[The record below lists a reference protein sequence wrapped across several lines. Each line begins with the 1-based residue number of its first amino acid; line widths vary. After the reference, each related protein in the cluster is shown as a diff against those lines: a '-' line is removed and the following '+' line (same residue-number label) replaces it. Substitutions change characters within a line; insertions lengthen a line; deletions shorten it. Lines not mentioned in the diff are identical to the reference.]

1 MAQKILIVDYGS
13 QYTQLIL
20 KNLRHAGY
28 PGEIVPFNR
37 VPTLNDPNIRGII
50 LAGGPRSVYEKN
62 APTLPD
68 GLFDIDVPIL
78 GICYGF
84 QLLCSTMGGETLP
97 GNTTEYGSSVIEI
110 KNRSM
115 LFSGID
121 QSRINAWMSHSDEV
135 KKASEN
141 FTISA
146 VSENGFIVAV
156 EDMSKKIFGV
166 QFHPEVTHTQEG
178 TKVLGN
184 FLKMIDIQ
192 DKWDMDS
199 RLGQIKADIAEKTN
213 NERVALA
220 ISGGVDSTVLAVLL
234 KEVIGDRLIP
244 IFVDNG
250 LLRKNEARDRME
262 MFASLGL
269 NVKCIDSSTLFVDRL
284 QGVVDPEEK
293 RKIIGK
299 TFIEVFEKE
308 LKGSGVRFLGQGTLY
323 PDVIESTPVYGQSS
337 KIKLHHNVGGL
348 PEKLN
353 LDLVEPFRYLFKDE
367 VRELGKLLNVPSPVL
382 DQHPFPGPGLAVRI
396 IGAVNEQ
403 RLELLKEID
412 DIFIS
417 ELKSTGLYEQIWQ
430 SLAVLVPVK
439 STGVKGD
446 VGISEHLT
454 VLRAVTSVDGMTAD
468 WFEMPSDFLK
478 KVSSMI
484 TNRVKGINRVV
495 YDITSKPPATIEWE

>member
-37 VPTLNDPNIRGII
+37 VPILNDPNIRGII

-68 GLFDIDVPIL
+68 GLFDINVPIL

-110 KNRSM
+110 KNRAM

-121 QSRINAWMSHSDEV
+121 QRRINAWMSHSDEV

-184 FLKMIDIQ
+184 FLKMIDIA

-199 RLGQIKADIAEKTN
+199 RLGQIKADIAEKTD

-269 NVKCIDSSTLFVDRL
+269 NVKCIDSSSLFIDRL
-284 QGVVDPEEK
+284 KGVVDPEEK

-348 PEKLN
+348 P
-353 LDLVEPFRYLFKDE
+353 
-367 VRELGKLLNVPSPVL
+367 
-382 DQHPFPGPGLAVRI
+382 
-396 IGAVNEQ
+396 
-403 RLELLKEID
+403 
-412 DIFIS
+412 
-417 ELKSTGLYEQIWQ
+417 
-430 SLAVLVPVK
+430 
-439 STGVKGD
+439 
-446 VGISEHLT
+446 
-454 VLRAVTSVDGMTAD
+454 
-468 WFEMPSDFLK
+468 
-478 KVSSMI
+478 
-484 TNRVKGINRVV
+484 
-495 YDITSKPPATIEWE
+495 